1 MKKKSKEKT
10 KEEVEVTVPEATD
23 TPEKKKENKLKLF
36 ALKIKNWFKDVP
48 KNWKKDII
56 LVILILVL
64 VLLINFIISAKGES
78 FIEKTFNKITGNE
91 ENYNKIKS
99 ITYEGKN
106 DYLETKS
113 VFTVKT
119 SSSLKEEEFNK
130 YLMVEPAYDYT
141 VEKVDKNEYK
151 VTIDNI
157 SGNQIVNLNYVE
169 NNKPVYKWAYESS
182 KDLAVSS
189 IYPRNGSK
197 VSSDSV
203 IEVNLTYANVENF
216 EKSVSIEP
224 AIDGSWEHL
233 GRTWRFTPSGEL
245 KKDTTYTIV
254 VKNTITHGD
263 LKMKNEYSSKF
274 TVSNGEED
282 GGDDFEDGLVFNPI
296 TVDEIT
302 TFRPNE
308 SIKIAYIDY
317 ENEDPPTK
325 ATVYKFD
332 SASDFEKYLTTGK
345 GSYKK
350 QGDYKF
356 KNYNKETIELTEKLG
371 IGYYLVAVKGKKTN
385 GFTVPV
391 QVNSYSAYAYASERD
406 VLVWVAKDGKFQK
419 DLKVTYEKKEA
430 TTNEDGIAKISNY
443 TDGSGN
449 IKYVKVDS
457 NGKNP
462 LYIGIENVTI
472 DNYPEAYV
480 YCDRPLY
487 KNTDTVSIWG
497 FVPLSFFADT
507 PDRTKFS
514 IEFADKKYPVSVDKN
529 GNFTTKLDL
538 KNVESDGDVIS
549 LYYNNSIIGTNYIT
563 IENYSLRNY
572 NYEIDTNKEYL
583 VNGETFKFG
592 VKVKHVSGIPATNKD
607 VIIDYNGKE
616 YKSKTDSAGYASF
629 SIKIDE
635 EIEDYASI
643 GYTYFSITNAGP
655 GYDENEYIL
664 YSADVIDK
672 FVYIDADYN
681 SYKDGKLSM
690 DVYTLDQSK
699 KNVTYPLEKSIGVPY
714 NGKVRMVVYEEV
726 TTRKLSG
733 SEYDDYLKKKVP
745 TYDYDD
751 EKKAIIDKMVTVKD
765 GKLSEKI
772 DYKFKTGTED
782 KSYDYSVEIIATDK
796 NKKKLVSSTYLY
808 YGSYAGNEEDSYTL
822 GYNDYWND
830 SNYYDLYRYFYSN
843 DKQSPDEEISPASEE
858 YGYYEYNLGKYSVDE
873 KISLNLYDFKGN
885 KINNDNKVLFIKN
898 KERILDYSISPSS
911 KIESKFDN
919 NSNPGVNGTLAY
931 FDGTNFFRTP
941 VRYYDYNELDRK
953 ANVSISTDKENYSP
967 KGEVKV
973 KIKTT
978 DKNGKG
984 IKTNLNVSVVND
996 AIFGGVT
1003 DNPILETIYMDRY
1016 YSGYTYSTYRDFE
1029 LFTSNGGAGNES
1041 GDGIRNDFGD
1051 TLLFKSLT
1059 TDDKGEATVT
1069 FKLNDSI
1076 TSFRIT
1082 VHATN
1087 SDNYVGVGTK
1097 KISSTI
1103 PLAIDFI
1110 KPEYLK
1116 SSDDVVLNATTLGK
1130 NNSNINYVFK
1140 IKEINKEQKV
1150 NGKSGATVYANF
1162 GNLKEG
1168 EYTAEISATD
1178 GKNTDKVSYKFKVVK
1193 TLQEIN
1199 IKTTTNLKE
1208 TKKIKP
1214 TKNPIK
1220 MEMYYKNLE
1229 VYLHYLDNL
1238 ENTIN
1243 SRLDTIIGYKEAERY
1258 IAKLY
1263 DEEYN
1268 IESSDYEKY
1277 YNSDKDAFSSLEA
1290 SKEDYLLTALL
1301 IYYSNEIDSYISSS
1315 TYYSALEEQQEEG
1328 PTIVDSLLVLAAMK
1342 EPVLND
1348 LKQLDLS
1355 NLNKSDLYKVD
1366 LAYLFIGDYDN
1377 AKEVHKKIE
1386 SAENEEEVN
1395 YDSLEAIVST
1405 FIDKKKAE
1413 ENIDKVKM
1421 SDNYIR
1427 FAILSY
1433 FNNNIDKIMK
1443 DKKVTIKIGNEK
1455 KEVNLKGLKI
1465 EKFTLYD
1472 EELDEITFDN
1482 KSKDIII
1489 NYYYQGNIS
1498 EAKNVKK
1505 VLKTTL
1511 TGEQKV
1517 GKTIYLNIDVSKYK
1531 EKGGLLHVYIP
1542 DNVSVSQTDIN
1553 VDSIRDNHAVIW
1565 ISNYSP
1571 DVIKIPLYIKQP
1583 GKSKVESVILKSD
1596 DKYYISNELE
1606 INTK

>member
-10 KEEVEVTVPEATD
+10 KEVEVTIPEVTD
-23 TPEKKKENKLKLF
+23 TPEKKRENKLKVF
-36 ALKIKNWFKDVP
+36 ASKIKKWFKDVP

-56 LVILILVL
+56 LVVIILVL
-64 VLLINFIISAKGES
+64 GLLINFIVSPKGES
-78 FIEKTFNKITGNE
+78 LIERTFNKIIGNEE

-119 SSSLKEEEFNK
+119 SGSLKEEDFNK

-141 VEKVDKNEYK
+141 VEKVKKNEYK

-157 SGNQIVNLNYVE
+157 TGNQIVNLNYVE

-182 KDLAVSS
+182 KDLAISS
-189 IYPRNGSK
+189 IYPRNGAK

-224 AIDGSWEHL
+224 AVDGSWEHL
-233 GRTWRFTPSGEL
+233 GRTWRFTPTDSL
-245 KKDTTYTIV
+245 KDKTTYTVI

-263 LKMKNEYSSKF
+263 LKMNNEYSSKF
-274 TVSNGEED
+274 TVSNDTDDDGEEYA
-282 GGDDFEDGLVFNPI
+282 EGLSFNSI
-296 TVDEIT
+296 TVDNIT
-302 TFRPNE
+302 TFRPTE
-308 SIKIAYIDY
+308 SIKIAYYDY
-317 ENEDPPTK
+317 ENEDSPTK
-325 ATVYKFD
+325 VTVYKFD

-371 IGYYLVAVKGKKTN
+371 IGYYLVAVKGKNTN

-419 DLKVTYEKKEA
+419 DLKVSYEKKDA
-430 TTNEDGIAKISNY
+430 TTNEEGIAKITNY
-443 TDGSGN
+443 TDGSGKV
-449 IKYVKVDS
+449 KYVKIDS
-457 NGKNP
+457 DSKNP
-462 LYIGIENVTI
+462 LYIGIENGNI
-472 DNYPEAYV
+472 NNYPEAYV

-497 FVPLSFFADT
+497 FVPLSFFADS
-507 PDRTKFS
+507 PDRDKFS
-514 IEFADKKYPVSVDKN
+514 IEFSDRKYPVSVDKN

-538 KNVESDGDVIS
+538 KNIESNDDVIY
-549 LYYNNSIIGTNYIT
+549 LYYNNSIVGSTSIT
-563 IENYSLRNY
+563 VENYTLRNY

-583 VNGETFKFG
+583 INGETFKFG
-592 VKVKHVSGIPATNKD
+592 VKVKHVSGIPAANKD
-607 VIIDYNGKE
+607 VIIEYNEKE
-616 YKSKTDSAGYASF
+616 YKAKTDNSGYATF
-629 SIKIDE
+629 SIKINE
-635 EIEDYASI
+635 EVGEYTPFGYA
-643 GYTYFSITNAGP
+643 YFTITNAGP
-655 GYDENEYIL
+655 GYDENEYYL
-664 YSADVIDK
+664 YSADVLDK
-672 FVYIDADYN
+672 LMYIEDYDDA
-681 SYKDGKLSM
+681 YKDGTINM
-690 DVYTLDQSK
+690 NVYSLDPSK
-699 KNVTYPLEKSIGVPY
+699 KNVSYPLEESLSSPY
-714 NGKVRMVVYEEV
+714 NGKVHMIVYEEV
-726 TTRKLSG
+726 NTRKLTG
-733 SEYDDYLKKKVP
+733 YEYDDYLKKKVP
-745 TYDYDD
+745 TYDYETED
-751 EKKAIIDKMVTVKD
+751 KTVIDKMVTVKD

-772 DYKFKTGTED
+772 DYNFKKATAE
-782 KSYDYSVEIIATDK
+782 KSYNYTAEIIATDK
-796 NKKKLVSSTYLY
+796 NNKKLVVTSYLLY
-808 YGSYAGNEEDSYTL
+808 EWYEGDNDDDDLVGYVDSY
-822 GYNDYWND
+822 YDY
-830 SNYYDLYRYFYSN
+830 NYYDLYRY
-843 DKQSPDEEISPASEE
+843 
-858 YGYYEYNLGKYSVDE
+858 YYESDKNSQYEDFSPYDDYEYFGLNMGKYSIDDTISLTLYDYKNN
-873 KISLNLYDFKGN
+873 KIS
-885 KINNDNKVLFIKN
+885 NDNKVLFIKN
-898 KERILDYSISPSS
+898 KERILDYKLNPSN
-911 KIESKFDN
+911 KIEAKFDEK
-919 NSNPGVNGTLAY
+919 SNPGINGTLAY

-941 VRYYDYNELDRK
+941 VRYYDYNEQDRK
-953 ANVSISTDKENYSP
+953 VNVSITTDKENYSP

-984 IKTNLNVSVVND
+984 IKTNLNVSVVNE
-996 AIFGGVT
+996 AIFGGANY
-1003 DNPILETIYMDRY
+1003 NPILETIYLNRY
-1016 YSGYTYSTYRDFE
+1016 YDGYTYSTYRDFD
-1029 LFTSNGGAGNES
+1029 LMMSGGGAGNET
-1041 GDGIRNDFGD
+1041 GDGTRNDFGD

-1082 VHATN
+1082 VHASN

-1116 SSDDVVLNATTLGK
+1116 SSDDVVLNATTLG
-1130 NNSNINYVFK
+1130 NNNGNINYVFK

-1150 NGKSGATVYANF
+1150 TGKSGVTVYSNF
-1162 GNLKEG
+1162 GTLKEG

-1214 TKNPIK
+1214 TKNPII
-1220 MEMYYKNLE
+1220 MEMYYKNLD
-1229 VYLHYLDNL
+1229 VYLNYLDDL

-1243 SRLDTIIGYKEAERY
+1243 TRLDTIVGYREAERY

-1268 IESSDYEKY
+1268 VDTSNYEKY
-1277 YNSDKDAFSSLEA
+1277 YITDKDAFSSLEA
-1290 SKEDYLLTALL
+1290 AKEDYLLTALL
-1301 IYYSNEIDSYISSS
+1301 LYYSNEVDSYISSS
-1315 TYYSALEEQQEEG
+1315 TYYSALEEQEEEG
-1328 PTIVDSLLVLAAMK
+1328 PTVVDALLVLAAMK
-1342 EPVLND
+1342 EPILND
-1348 LKQLDLS
+1348 LKQLDLD
-1355 NLNKSDLYKVD
+1355 NLSKEDLYKVD
-1366 LAYLFIGDYDN
+1366 LSYLFIGDYDQ

-1386 SAENEEEVN
+1386 KADNEEGVN

-1413 ENIDKVKM
+1413 DNINKVKM

-1433 FNNNIDKIMK
+1433 FDNNIDKIMK

-1472 EELDEITFDN
+1472 EELDEISFDN

-1498 EAKNVKK
+1498 EAKNVKQ
-1505 VLKTTL
+1505 VIKTTL

-1517 GKTIYLNIDVSKYK
+1517 GKTIYLNIDISKYK
-1531 EKGGLLHVYIP
+1531 DKGGLLHVYIP
-1542 DNVSVSQTDIN
+1542 SNVSVSQTDVSI
-1553 VDSIRDNHAVIW
+1553 DSIKDNHAVIW

-1571 DVIKIPLYIKQP
+1571 DIIKIPLYIKQP
-1583 GKSKVESVILKSD
+1583 GKSLIESVILKSD